1 MNTFDEFYD
10 GFDASGAVIL
20 RASFAASTKRLYA
33 RLGQKL
39 TKETNTWLDQCISR
53 ERGRAFDAAPLEGE
67 VIGGDP
73 AWKMNASVTAAL
85 RRLQKKLRGEP
96 EEEKPAAT
104 DQAPDLRGEPYA
116 AANLALRQLR
126 LKIRKEQK

>member
-1 MNTFDEFYD
+1 MNTFDSLYS
-10 GFDASGAVIL
+10 GMTPSGALIL
-20 RASFAASTKRLYA
+20 SPAFAKSTKRLYA
-33 RLGQKL
+33 SLRQKL
-39 TKETNTWLDQCISR
+39 TKETNTWLDQCIS

-96 EEEKPAAT
+96 EEEKPAAV
-104 DQAPDLRGEPYA
+104 DHAPDAHSPYA

-126 LKIRKEQK
+126 LRIRKEQK